1 MEKLIEKNA
10 EKVKKK
16 QEKLGVAQ
24 QRVVNSQAKVST
36 RNINT
41 PNKKPMTEEERQA
54 RIKSSTEYYKNA
66 EEKPGSI
73 AAKARM
79 VEKYNEKNKK

>member
-1 MEKLIEKNA
+1 
-10 EKVKKK
+10 
-16 QEKLGVAQ
+16 
-24 QRVVNSQAKVST
+24 
-36 RNINT
+36 
-41 PNKKPMTEEERQA
+41 MTEEERNA